1 MSYYTLSPEEQC
13 TFNLI
18 DSEFN
23 SFISKVKSTMIGKN
37 AIIIDVDFLR
47 KAYEIA
53 RYWHRDT
60 KRKSGELYLYHP
72 LEVCKKMF
80 TDGFVDK
87 DALAAAL
94 LHDTVEDTGYTPEMI
109 EKDFNSNVRV
119 CVEIVTKLEAS
130 EDSLDGVTKK
140 QAQILTDEHY
150 IEVGRKHPLALYIK
164 FADRYHNLHTCGQM
178 SEKSIKKNVTHTRS
192 ILIPLARRVG
202 CNLIA
207 DQLEDACMLAMYPDD
222 YKNIRCQLKAFAT
235 SSQKHISRTLHD
247 IAAHCEGKAIVD
259 TDFTLPYPSVVFEEI
274 KRDHINHHINMG
286 RRDLFSFYRYKP
298 YAEAFFLLPEATNEP
313 LCSQFLHIVNNL
325 LTRGKFTITSESEAD
340 GIAYIDILDTYNNK
354 IRFTVCSV
362 DKYRSFFNGITDRKI
377 EKLYSGSLLPCDKRI
392 RILTRNGDPFDIE
405 KDSTVLDF
413 AFILNTNIG
422 AYYVGAEVN
431 EKAVDMDYV
440 PQQGDQVT
448 ILKGDNPTARVS
460 WFRILK
466 TSTATNR
473 LIAFL
478 ENT

>member
-1 MSYYTLSPEEQC
+1 MTYYTLSPEEQC
-13 TFNLI
+13 AFNLI

-37 AIIIDVDFLR
+37 AIIIDIDFLR

-53 RYWHRDT
+53 RYWHRDK

-72 LEVCKKMF
+72 LAVCKKMYD
-80 TDGFVDK
+80 DGFVDK

-109 EKDFNSNVRV
+109 ENDFNNNVRIY
-119 CVEIVTKLEAS
+119 VEIVTKLEPS
-130 EDSLDGVTKK
+130 EDSLDGITKT

-150 IEVGRKHPLALYIK
+150 IEVGIKHPLALYIK

-178 SEKSIKKNVTHTRS
+178 SEKSIKKNVAHTKS
-192 ILIPLARRVG
+192 ILIPLARRIG

-207 DQLEDACMLAMYPDD
+207 DQLEDACMLAMYPDN
-222 YKNIRCQLKAFAT
+222 YKNIHCHLKAFAT
-235 SSQKHISRTLHD
+235 SSQKHITRTLRD
-247 IAAHCEGKAIVD
+247 IAIHCEGKAMVD

-274 KRDHINHHINMG
+274 KSDHINHHVNMG

-313 LCSQFLHIVNNL
+313 LCSQFLHIVNEL
-325 LTRGKFTITSESEAD
+325 LTRGKFTIISESETD
-340 GIAYIDILDTYNNK
+340 GIAYVDILDTYNNK
-354 IRFTVCSV
+354 IRFAVCSV
-362 DKYRSFFNGITDRKI
+362 DKYRSYFNGITDSKI

-405 KDSTVLDF
+405 KDATVLDF
-413 AFILNTNIG
+413 AFILNINIG
-422 AYYVGAEVN
+422 AYYIGAEVN
-431 EKAVDMDYV
+431 GKTVDMDYV
-440 PQQGDQVT
+440 LRQGDQVT
-448 ILKGDNPTARVS
+448 VLKGDEPTARVS

-466 TSTATNR
+466 SAIATNR